1 MAVRSE
7 TLETPVGSQSWFPL
21 VGRFLSTVASLVSQV
36 WKRRSPSLV
45 MSDEWLYDLQRRDRS

>member
-1 MAVRSE
+1 MAARTE

-21 VGRFLSTVASLVSQV
+21 IGRFVSTVASLVSQV

-45 MSDEWLYDLQRRDRS
+45 MSDEWLYDLQRRDRP